1 MLTRRAALFGPL
13 ALPFAAGAQ
22 EASRPAPP
30 GSPPGQPQGPHPA
43 GRERPAASGADRPRG
58 DGRRVWAAEVPVIR
72 VGLLGGE
79 NDADRLKRYGGYR
92 DLLETTFGVPARTL
106 PAADYSGVV
115 QAFAA
120 RQIELSYMSP
130 AAYASAWIESDGN
143 VLPLLTT
150 READGTT
157 NYVAAMYVRADSG
170 IRTLD
175 DMRGKSLAWSDP
187 RSASG
192 YLIPRSEFRAQGIAP
207 ETYFGRTGF
216 AGGHEQAVVAV
227 LNGQYD
233 AGVCWT
239 SGIGDEAAGYTRG
252 VLRTM
257 VDKGLL
263 RMGDIRIIWRSRPIQ
278 NGPLAVRK
286 DTPDAF
292 RDDMLAFHLALPKA
306 HPDIFHAVDFGS
318 GDAWVPTTHAD
329 YAPFVDMLRAEAAE
343 RRRRR

>member
-1 MLTRRAALFGPL
+1 MLTRRAALLGPL

-22 EASRPAPP
+22 ETSRPAPTP
-30 GSPPGQPQGPHPA
+30 GGRPG
-43 GRERPAASGADRPRG
+43 RPA
-58 DGRRVWAAEVPVIR
+58 WAAEVPVIR

-79 NDADRLKRYGGYR
+79 NDADRFKRYGGYR
-92 DLLETTFGVPARTL
+92 DLLESNFGVPARTL
-106 PAADYSGVV
+106 SAADYGGVA

-120 RQIELSYMSP
+120 RQIDLSYMSP
-130 AAYASAWIESDGN
+130 AAYASAWIESDGD

-150 READGTT
+150 REVDGTT

-170 IRTLD
+170 IRDLD
-175 DMRGKSLAWSDP
+175 DMRGKALAWSDP

-192 YLIPRSEFRAQGIAP
+192 YLIPRSEFRAQGIEP

-216 AGGHEQAVVAV
+216 AGGHEQAVIAV
-227 LNGQYD
+227 LNRQYD

-252 VLRTM
+252 VLRSM

-263 RMGDIRIIWRSRPIQ
+263 RMGDIRIVWRSRPIQ

-286 DTPDAF
+286 STPQAF

-318 GDAWVPTTHAD
+318 GEAWVPTTHAD